1 MIKKKKKTM
10 DEYAQLT
17 TKLKEEY
24 AKLQQENNQWK
35 TELHKYKTYV
45 AQVPQNTSKNYYS
58 KPMRKRKH
66 YSDLQPESE
75 SDESDSIVTEI
86 RRRQRQQKR
95 KGINYEDQLDGV
107 PDYEPQSPSEEEQ
120 EENDI
125 QVEPKRK
132 PHQNIIKMELQN
144 Q

>member
-1 MIKKKKKTM
+1 M

-24 AKLQQENNQWK
+24 AKLQQEKNQWK
-35 TELHKYKTYV
+35 TQV
-45 AQVPQNTSKNYYS
+45 AQVPLNTSKNYYS

-75 SDESDSIVTEI
+75 SDESYSIVTEI

-125 QVEPKRK
+125 QVEPKRN